1 MKKLIILYLITLIGC
16 KKTEKEPEQIVNI
29 TFYHKK
35 GNFTY
40 NKADDTGQKTSSNNY
55 EVVNVNL
62 YGKNKNNVILIKN
75 NSKQNNDSLNLK
87 VTYNGVTSQKALNC
101 SNIFVSLQFQV
112 SEIIK

>member
-1 MKKLIILYLITLIGC
+1 MKKIILLLLIALVGC

-40 NKADDTGQKTSSNNY
+40 NKGDDTGQKQSGNNY

-62 YGKNKNNVILIKN
+62 YGKDKSNVILIKN
-75 NSKQNNDSLNLK
+75 NVKSPNDSISLT
-87 VTYNGVTSQKALNC
+87 VTYNGVTKQKGFNC
-101 SNIFVSLQFQV
+101 SNLIVSLQYQLK
-112 SEIIK
+112 EIL